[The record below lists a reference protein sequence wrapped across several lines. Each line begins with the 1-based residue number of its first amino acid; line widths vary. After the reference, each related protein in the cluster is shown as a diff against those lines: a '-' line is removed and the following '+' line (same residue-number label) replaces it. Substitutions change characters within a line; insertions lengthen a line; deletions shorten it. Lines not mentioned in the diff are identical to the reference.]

1 MSRMIIVPPE
11 VEVTA
16 RTAVDS
22 IFKVHLALGPGLL
35 ESVYSACIQEEL
47 RYRGLAV
54 QCEVAVPLQYRSKRM
69 EVGFRA
75 DLIVSGLLL
84 IELKAVE
91 TLHPV
96 HYAQV
101 ITYLKLTNL
110 PLGLLVNMN
119 VPRIKDGIHR
129 LFSPNLAS

>member
-1 MSRMIIVPPE
+1 MSRVIIVPPE
-11 VEVTA
+11 VERVA
-16 RTAVDS
+16 RCAVDS
-22 IFKVHLALGPGLL
+22 IFKVHRTLGPGLL
-35 ESVYSACIQEEL
+35 ESAYTVCIQEEL
-47 RYRGLAV
+47 RSRGIVFAS
-54 QCEVAVPLQYRSKRM
+54 EVAVPLQYGSRRLES
-69 EVGFRA
+69 GFRA
-75 DLIVSGLLL
+75 DLIVADSLL

-96 HYAQV
+96 HRAQV

-129 LFSPNLAS
+129 LFNPSLAS

>member
-1 MSRMIIVPPE
+1 
-11 VEVTA
+11 
-16 RTAVDS
+16 VDS
-22 IFKVHLALGPGLL
+22 IFKVHRTLGPGLL
-35 ESVYSACIQEEL
+35 ESAYTVCIQEEL
-47 RYRGLAV
+47 RSRGIVFAA
-54 QCEVAVPLQYRSKRM
+54 EVAVPLQYGSRRLES
-69 EVGFRA
+69 GFRA
-75 DLIVSGLLL
+75 DLIVADSLL

-96 HYAQV
+96 HHAQV

-129 LFSPNLAS
+129 LFNPSLAS